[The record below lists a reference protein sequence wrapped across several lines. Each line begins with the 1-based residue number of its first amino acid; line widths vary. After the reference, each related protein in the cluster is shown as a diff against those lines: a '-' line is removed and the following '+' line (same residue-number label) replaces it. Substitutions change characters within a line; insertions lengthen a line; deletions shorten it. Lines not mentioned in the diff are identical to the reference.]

1 MTRGPQ
7 SYRSVEA
14 GGAGAAA
21 AAAAITRDPL
31 YLRGVVLVM
40 IAGTFWSLGGIS
52 VRLIESAGPW
62 QILTFRSLALVAT
75 LGVVL
80 FVRYRGRVFA
90 QFRLAGWPAVVGG
103 LGLSAGF
110 CGWIFA
116 LTSTTV
122 ANAVFILAAAPFAS
136 ALLARVVLKETVRGA
151 TWIAMAAALVGIG
164 VMVAGGIRA
173 GALFGNLMALMAMAG
188 FSVFAVALRKGRG
201 GDMLPAV
208 FWAGVFAAL
217 VSAVMA
223 GDLSIT
229 GRDLGLCV
237 FMGVGQIGIGLMLF
251 TLGSRHVPAAELAL
265 LSLTEVVFSPIWVW
279 LGVGEVPSLP
289 TLIGGAIVLAA
300 IAGRAL
306 SGLRRK
312 LPPLGAV

>member
-1 MTRGPQ
+1 MTQGPQ
-7 SYRSVEA
+7 AHCSAEA

-21 AAAAITRDPL
+21 VATAVTRDPL

-75 LGVVL
+75 LGIVL
-80 FVRYRGRVFA
+80 CARYRGAVVA
-90 QFRLAGWPAVVGG
+90 QFRLAGWSAVVGG

-136 ALLARVVLKETVRGA
+136 ALLARLVLKESVRGV

-173 GALFGNLMALMAMAG
+173 GALFGNLMALMAVAG
-188 FSVFAVALRKGRG
+188 FAVFAVALRKGRG
-201 GDMLPAV
+201 GDMLPAT

-223 GDLSIT
+223 GDLSVT

-251 TLGSRHVPAAELAL
+251 TLGSRHVPAAELTL

-279 LGVGEVPSLP
+279 LGVGEVPSLS
-289 TLIGGAIVLAA
+289 TLAGGVIVLAA
-300 IAGRAL
+300 IVGRAL
-306 SGLRRK
+306 TGLRRK
-312 LPPLGAV
+312 LPPFGAV

>member
-1 MTRGPQ
+1 MA
-7 SYRSVEA
+7 S
-14 GGAGAAA
+14 
-21 AAAAITRDPL
+21 AAAIAARDPL
-31 YLRGVVLVM
+31 YLRGLVLVM

-62 QILTFRSLALVAT
+62 QILTFRSLALAAT
-75 LGVVL
+75 LGIVL
-80 FVRYRGRVFA
+80 CARYRGAVFA

-188 FSVFAVALRKGRG
+188 FTVFAVALRMGRG

-279 LGVGEVPSLP
+279 LGVGELPSLP
-289 TLIGGAIVLAA
+289 TLAGGAIVLAA
-300 IAGRAL
+300 IVGRAL
-306 SGLRRK
+306 TGLRRK
-312 LPPLGAV
+312 PPPFGAV